1 MRDAAIMTRCAGMGL
16 GVVVGAAVL
25 AVLLAGTARFP
36 VSHAAVRTAPT
47 PAAIS
52 VGRIARVANLY
63 AAATE
68 PYLRRAVSGIPAR
81 VYVPNSED
89 GTVDVIDPVIRQ
101 VDAQFRVRL
110 LPHHITPSRDHKSP
124 YVDNTRAN

>member
-1 MRDAAIMTRCAGMGL
+1 MTRWAGMGL
-16 GVVVGAAVL
+16 GLVAGAAVL

-36 VSHAAVRTAPT
+36 VSHAAVTTAPT

-52 VGRIARVANLY
+52 VGRITRVANLY

-68 PYLRRAVSGIPAR
+68 PYLRREVSGIPAR

-89 GTVDVIDPVIRQ
+89 GTVDVIDPVN
-101 VDAQFRVRL
+101 RL
-110 LPHHITPSRDHKSP
+110 VVAHFPVGLVPHRSEEHTSELQS
-124 YVDNTRAN
+124 